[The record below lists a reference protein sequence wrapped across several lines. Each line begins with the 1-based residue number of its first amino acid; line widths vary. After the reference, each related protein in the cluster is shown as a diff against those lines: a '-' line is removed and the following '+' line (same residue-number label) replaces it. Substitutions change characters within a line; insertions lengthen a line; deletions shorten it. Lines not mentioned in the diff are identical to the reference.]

1 MSSNIMRH
9 HYYLCFFND
18 TATTE
23 IYTLSLHDALPI
35 YIVDGAAAAL
45 GNLLDD
51 GEVGQ
56 LQPSPRIDRHGGQR
70 EVRRCPALH
79 HAAKRIRPRPRGE
92 LRAGV
97 LLDAVGDV
105 VTHRVDRADELV
117 PFADFRRVIL
127 CDGMRA
133 GERRI
138 DLLEP
143 QEGGARGSN
152 IGLFRFP
159 QAED

>member
-1 MSSNIMRH
+1 MNS
-9 HYYLCFFND
+9 FP
-18 TATTE
+18 
-23 IYTLSLHDALPI
+23 LPI
-35 YIVDGAAAAL
+35 SGASFSVTGCGLVSVVSIFLNLKKVAL
-45 GNLLDD
+45 
-51 GEVGQ
+51 
-56 LQPSPRIDRHGGQR
+56 
-70 EVRRCPALH
+70 
-79 HAAKRIRPRPRGE
+79 
-92 LRAGV
+92 
-97 LLDAVGDV
+97 AVAISACF
-105 VTHRVDRADELV
+105 RSVDRADELV